1 MKYEALKL
9 NNQTF
14 KISHQHM
21 IDRIRELKIRVKRLN
36 EMNDVDNAI
45 DILDKNF
52 SEEKRLNEMKNV
64 DDAIDNLD
72 INFSEEKR

>member
-1 MKYEALKL
+1 VKYEALKL
-9 NNQTF
+9 SNQTL

-45 DILDKNF
+45 DILDRNF
-52 SEEKRLNEMKNV
+52 SEEERLNEMKDV

-72 INFSEEKR
+72 INFSEEER

>member
-1 MKYEALKL
+1 
-9 NNQTF
+9 
-14 KISHQHM
+14 M
-21 IDRIRELKIRVKRLN
+21 IDRIQELKIRVKRMN

-45 DILDKNF
+45 DILDRNF

-72 INFSEEKR
+72 INFNEKER

>member
-1 MKYEALKL
+1 
-9 NNQTF
+9 
-14 KISHQHM
+14 
-21 IDRIRELKIRVKRLN
+21 
-36 EMNDVDNAI
+36 MNDVDNAI

-52 SEEKRLNEMKNV
+52 SEEKRLNEMKDV

>member
-1 MKYEALKL
+1 M
-9 NNQTF
+9 
-14 KISHQHM
+14 
-21 IDRIRELKIRVKRLN
+21 N

-45 DILDKNF
+45 DILDRNF

-72 INFSEEKR
+72 INFNEKERW

>member
-1 MKYEALKL
+1 
-9 NNQTF
+9 
-14 KISHQHM
+14 
-21 IDRIRELKIRVKRLN
+21 VKRLN

-52 SEEKRLNEMKNV
+52 SEEKHLNEMKDV

>member
-1 MKYEALKL
+1 MKYETLKL
-9 NNQTF
+9 NNQTL

-21 IDRIRELKIRVKRLN
+21 IDRIRKLKIRVKRLN
-36 EMNDVDNAI
+36 KMNDVDNAI

-52 SEEKRLNEMKNV
+52 NEEKRLNKMKDV

-72 INFSEEKR
+72 INFSEKKR